1 MTKRSR
7 RKRRPVAPTR
17 RALPP
22 FRVRWA
28 ISSLFVLAAIVV
40 STLLDLLTDFDQTAI
55 LMTSLVILFILHIG
69 FYHRLVAWYVRWE
82 ARRAAQ
88 RAEPSTPRAAPATPR
103 ATVEPPQAGVESQPA
118 PAPESSAPRRRRSK

>member
-40 STLLDLLTDFDQTAI
+40 STLLDLLTDFDQMAI

-69 FYHRLVAWYVRWE
+69 FYHRVMAWYMRWE

-88 RAEPSTPRAAPATPR
+88 RTEPATPR
-103 ATVEPPQAGVESQPA
+103 AGVEPPRAGVKAPPA
-118 PAPESSAPRRRRSK
+118 PAPESSAPRRRRTR

>member
-69 FYHRLVAWYVRWE
+69 FYHRLMAWYMRWQ

-88 RAEPSTPRAAPATPR
+88 RAESAVPASPR
-103 ATVEPPQAGVESQPA
+103 ATAEPPQAGARPQQA
-118 PAPESSAPRRRRSK
+118 PAPESSPRRRRSK

>member
-7 RKRRPVAPTR
+7 RKRRPVSPTR

-40 STLLDLLTDFDQTAI
+40 SMLLDLLTDFDQTAI

-69 FYHRLVAWYVRWE
+69 FYHRLMAWYVRWE

-88 RAEPSTPRAAPATPR
+88 RSEPATQRVNVEPPRAAAKP
-103 ATVEPPQAGVESQPA
+103 EPA
-118 PAPESSAPRRRRSK
+118 PAPESSALRKRRTK